1 MATNTN
7 FQPYLDEVTTTGL
20 ICKNDTKILRFYYAA
35 TYLLETAL
43 VCHIVDIPSLLLPL
57 TIPLVSTLLLQ

>member
-35 TYLLETAL
+35 TYLLETA
-43 VCHIVDIPSLLLPL
+43 VDIPSLLLPL